1 MAKRRSSWG
10 RQKYSSKKIRFE
22 NIGITDDV
30 MFGSVFSNQED
41 CKEFLQRILRIKIT
55 KLTIVEEQK
64 SIRTKRKG
72 KGIRIDVYVRDDKG
86 NSYDIEMQLTDTK
99 ELDLRSRY
107 YHSEMDS
114 YQIRKGQKYKNLKQ
128 SIVIF
133 VCAFDLFGDNRSIYT
148 FETICRENTD
158 ITLQDK
164 RKTYF
169 INIYGDRSG
178 IEKDTVNLLDYFKTG
193 EPTDDYTRK
202 LQEKVEEIRC
212 DDEWRENYMTIEM
225 KMDQKFEAGKQV
237 GMQVG
242 MHEERIKVV
251 KTMLANSYSEAECK
265 KLGFTQEE
273 IQEGKK

>member
-10 RQKYSSKKIRFE
+10 R
-22 NIGITDDV
+22 
-30 MFGSVFSNQED
+30 
-41 CKEFLQRILRIKIT
+41 
-55 KLTIVEEQK
+55 
-64 SIRTKRKG
+64 
-72 KGIRIDVYVRDDKG
+72 
-86 NSYDIEMQLTDTK
+86 
-99 ELDLRSRY
+99 
-107 YHSEMDS
+107 
-114 YQIRKGQKYKNLKQ
+114 QKYKNLKQ

-225 KMDQKFEAGKQV
+225 KMDQRFEDGK
-237 GMQVG
+237 
-242 MHEERIKVV
+242 HEERIKVV

>member
-1 MAKRRSSWG
+1 MSL
-10 RQKYSSKKIRFE
+10 YPSKNVNA
-22 NIGITDDV
+22 NI
-30 MFGSVFSNQED
+30 
-41 CKEFLQRILRIKIT
+41 
-55 KLTIVEEQK
+55 
-64 SIRTKRKG
+64 
-72 KGIRIDVYVRDDKG
+72 
-86 NSYDIEMQLTDTK
+86 
-99 ELDLRSRY
+99 
-107 YHSEMDS
+107 
-114 YQIRKGQKYKNLKQ
+114 
-128 SIVIF
+128 
-133 VCAFDLFGDNRSIYT
+133 
-148 FETICRENTD
+148 D

-225 KMDQKFEAGKQV
+225 KMDQRFEDGK
-237 GMQVG
+237 
-242 MHEERIKVV
+242 HEERIKVV

>member
-1 MAKRRSSWG
+1 MGKRRSSWG
-10 RQKYSSKKIRFE
+10 R
-22 NIGITDDV
+22 
-30 MFGSVFSNQED
+30 
-41 CKEFLQRILRIKIT
+41 
-55 KLTIVEEQK
+55 
-64 SIRTKRKG
+64 
-72 KGIRIDVYVRDDKG
+72 
-86 NSYDIEMQLTDTK
+86 
-99 ELDLRSRY
+99 
-107 YHSEMDS
+107 
-114 YQIRKGQKYKNLKQ
+114 QKYKNLKQ

-164 RKTYF
+164 RRTYF
-169 INIYGDRSG
+169 INIYGNRSG

-225 KMDQKFEAGKQV
+225 KMDQRFEDGK
-237 GMQVG
+237 
-242 MHEERIKVV
+242 HEERIKVV

>member
-10 RQKYSSKKIRFE
+10 R
-22 NIGITDDV
+22 
-30 MFGSVFSNQED
+30 
-41 CKEFLQRILRIKIT
+41 
-55 KLTIVEEQK
+55 
-64 SIRTKRKG
+64 
-72 KGIRIDVYVRDDKG
+72 
-86 NSYDIEMQLTDTK
+86 
-99 ELDLRSRY
+99 
-107 YHSEMDS
+107 
-114 YQIRKGQKYKNLKQ
+114 QKYKNLKQ

-164 RKTYF
+164 RRTYF

-225 KMDQKFEAGKQV
+225 KMDQRFED
-237 GMQVG
+237 GMQTG
-242 MHEERIKVV
+242 KHDERINVV
-251 KTMLANSYSEAECK
+251 KLMLVNGYSEAECI

-273 IQEGKK
+273 IEEGRK

>member
-1 MAKRRSSWG
+1 MAKRKNSFG
-10 RQKYSSKKIRFE
+10 KQKHKSKNIRFDD
-22 NIGITDDV
+22 IGITDDV
-30 MFGSVFSNQED
+30 MFGSVFSDQED
-41 CKEFLQRILRIKIT
+41 CKEFLQRILQIKIA

-86 NSYDIEMQLTDTK
+86 NSYDIEMQLIDTK

-158 ITLQDK
+158 IALQDK

-193 EPTDDYTRK
+193 EPTDDYTKK

-225 KMDQKFEAGKQV
+225 KMDQRFEDGKQV
-237 GMQVG
+237 GIQAGMQTG
-242 MHEERIKVV
+242 KHDERINIV
-251 KTMLANSYSEAECK
+251 KIMFKTSNTIM
-265 KLGFTQEE
+265 
-273 IQEGKK
+273 

>member
-10 RQKYSSKKIRFE
+10 R
-22 NIGITDDV
+22 
-30 MFGSVFSNQED
+30 
-41 CKEFLQRILRIKIT
+41 
-55 KLTIVEEQK
+55 
-64 SIRTKRKG
+64 
-72 KGIRIDVYVRDDKG
+72 
-86 NSYDIEMQLTDTK
+86 
-99 ELDLRSRY
+99 
-107 YHSEMDS
+107 
-114 YQIRKGQKYKNLKQ
+114 QKYKNLKQ

-193 EPTDDYTRK
+193 EPTDDYTKK

-225 KMDQKFEAGKQV
+225 KMDQRFEDGKQVGMQAGKQV

-242 MHEERIKVV
+242 RHEERIKVV

>member
-10 RQKYSSKKIRFE
+10 R
-22 NIGITDDV
+22 
-30 MFGSVFSNQED
+30 
-41 CKEFLQRILRIKIT
+41 
-55 KLTIVEEQK
+55 
-64 SIRTKRKG
+64 
-72 KGIRIDVYVRDDKG
+72 
-86 NSYDIEMQLTDTK
+86 
-99 ELDLRSRY
+99 
-107 YHSEMDS
+107 
-114 YQIRKGQKYKNLKQ
+114 QKYKNLKQ

-164 RKTYF
+164 RRTYF

-242 MHEERIKVV
+242 KQVGMQVGKHEERIKVV

>member
-10 RQKYSSKKIRFE
+10 R
-22 NIGITDDV
+22 
-30 MFGSVFSNQED
+30 
-41 CKEFLQRILRIKIT
+41 
-55 KLTIVEEQK
+55 
-64 SIRTKRKG
+64 
-72 KGIRIDVYVRDDKG
+72 
-86 NSYDIEMQLTDTK
+86 
-99 ELDLRSRY
+99 
-107 YHSEMDS
+107 
-114 YQIRKGQKYKNLKQ
+114 QKYKNLKQ

-164 RKTYF
+164 RRTYF

-178 IEKDTVNLLDYFKTG
+178 IEKETVNLLDYFKTG

-225 KMDQKFEAGKQV
+225 KMDQRFEDGK
-237 GMQVG
+237 
-242 MHEERIKVV
+242 HEERIKVV